1 MLIVDN
7 IQSTIK
13 SCQFSCGIFLDL
25 RKVFHTVD
33 HDILLAKLYS
43 YGIRGTPYDW
53 FVSYSYNRSQFV
65 SIGNTTSS
73 SAVISCGFPQ
83 GSVIGHLLF
92 LKYINDFSNCS
103 NLFDFHLF
111 ADDSNLFF
119 AESS

>member
-7 IQSTIK
+7 IQSTRIIK
-13 SCQFSCGIFLDL
+13 SGQFLCGTFLDL
-25 RKVFHTVD
+25 RKAFDTVD

-73 SAVISCGFPQ
+73 SAVISCGVPQ
-83 GSVIGHLLF
+83 GSVILVLSSF
-92 LKYINDFSNCS
+92 LNILMIS
-103 NLFDFHLF
+103 LI
-111 ADDSNLFF
+111 A
-119 AESS
+119 